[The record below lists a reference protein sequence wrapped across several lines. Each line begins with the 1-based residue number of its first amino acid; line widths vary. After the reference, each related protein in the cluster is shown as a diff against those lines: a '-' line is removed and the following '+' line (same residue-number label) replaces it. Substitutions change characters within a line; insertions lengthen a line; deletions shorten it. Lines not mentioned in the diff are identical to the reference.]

1 MTYLLDTHVWV
12 WWHMSPQRLSREV
25 RAILGAPARYDEL
38 LLSAI
43 SPWELAK
50 LVDRNR
56 LTLSCD
62 VSVWIEAALDMP
74 PSASEY
80 TNAGLPWF
88 DYYGKDQTALP
99 GGKNLKEIQ
108 SVASIFKEKTGAN
121 LPQSSDIQS
130 ITPIRL
136 DALINRMRQIKK
148 GMSFKE

>member
-74 PSASEY
+74 KLRLVPLSPEIACAS
-80 TNAGLPWF
+80 TRLPPEF
-88 DYYGKDQTALP
+88 HDDPADQIIVATARAEGATIMTSDDRIRRYP
-99 GGKNLKEIQ
+99 H
-108 SVASIFKEKTGAN
+108 VKT
-121 LPQSSDIQS
+121 L
-130 ITPIRL
+130 
-136 DALINRMRQIKK
+136 
-148 GMSFKE
+148 